1 MRRLIFI
8 LTFIIA
14 HAGSSQ
20 KNIEMVPN
28 GDFSQYTD
36 YEIPFTVWK
45 EKFNDAVWNEI
56 DKQIYVKDIYG
67 FKYFGIGPSTAG
79 VKIWLKNAN
88 SVFLLNSWYPIRSSN
103 RIQLDSMIYQDTF
116 HFFNHNQYENA
127 THRED
132 GAGLFLDFPYRT
144 FSYESNETKVRV
156 CGKNLYPLAT
166 PLSFATKKGAYY
178 HLDLDLMYDKNVY
191 LYSLVFKRRLQSAF
205 VDFDKKYPFLCNP
218 KYFERSYEK
227 YEQLNFCNVT
237 LDTNL
242 YSRNNNL
249 KISLLNQY
257 LTDSIT
263 SSSVF
268 KEQDVWSMPLFPE
281 VFEEKHFSHLF
292 KANEQ
297 LNWLLLKQKPRDSVK
312 YFANDTLPFPRNDDS
327 LFQIITYNGLY
338 STMPDIHGYRFRF
351 HPFLGHWKW
360 LKEWR
365 YPGKYRRYADKVLRN
380 ADYFLDNLSLKPD
393 MYQNGK
399 IAAPSVL
406 CKADTFLAFIPTGE
420 KVVWRDLLTGN
431 ILSNADSCWIHLK
444 DSVSIEVIGNGI
456 ADTLNYSVRKPNSPF
471 SQSVYRLCLGDSLTF
486 ASQNGYETKW
496 QNTAVAKK
504 FVYHFADSKDSIRA
518 MVTSNLGC
526 SYLFTSTIVKGPAK
540 NQFQIDTLLCNQ
552 PSLAWSVP
560 SKTWELMPA
569 QNVVQRNDS
578 LIIKTEID
586 FVKKLQLV
594 DSASGC
600 NITVA
605 ANIISRKSPLLGS
618 DIDTVIC
625 LQDVLKLNLPKS
637 DWIELDGSATTREPL
652 IQKDGV
658 HVLVAGNLQCE
669 DTLVVKLARFPEI
682 QIAYRQLNPWT
693 CFLDSSLLFQASP
706 EKYQY
711 FWDGSMRA
719 SATFETQDSSKL
731 SLLVVDSHGCQKAY
745 QIKPQYS
752 CYKPVWIPNVF
763 TPNADGK
770 NLNETFQPHCISCN
784 TLFMRIY
791 SRWGECIYEG
801 SGPWN
806 GIYMGKPV
814 PDGEYVYIIGVKLYF
829 GSTSEIQYFKGE
841 VQVMR

>member
-1 MRRLIFI
+1 MQTISW
-8 LTFIIA
+8 IICR
-14 HAGSSQ
+14 
-20 KNIEMVPN
+20 
-28 GDFSQYTD
+28 
-36 YEIPFTVWK
+36 W
-45 EKFNDAVWNEI
+45 
-56 DKQIYVKDIYG
+56 
-67 FKYFGIGPSTAG
+67 
-79 VKIWLKNAN
+79 
-88 SVFLLNSWYPIRSSN
+88 
-103 RIQLDSMIYQDTF
+103 
-116 HFFNHNQYENA
+116 
-127 THRED
+127 
-132 GAGLFLDFPYRT
+132 
-144 FSYESNETKVRV
+144 
-156 CGKNLYPLAT
+156 
-166 PLSFATKKGAYY
+166 
-178 HLDLDLMYDKNVY
+178 
-191 LYSLVFKRRLQSAF
+191 
-205 VDFDKKYPFLCNP
+205 
-218 KYFERSYEK
+218 
-227 YEQLNFCNVT
+227 
-237 LDTNL
+237 
-242 YSRNNNL
+242 
-249 KISLLNQY
+249 
-257 LTDSIT
+257 
-263 SSSVF
+263 
-268 KEQDVWSMPLFPE
+268 
-281 VFEEKHFSHLF
+281 
-292 KANEQ
+292 
-297 LNWLLLKQKPRDSVK
+297 
-312 YFANDTLPFPRNDDS
+312 
-327 LFQIITYNGLY
+327 
-338 STMPDIHGYRFRF
+338 
-351 HPFLGHWKW
+351 
-360 LKEWR
+360 
-365 YPGKYRRYADKVLRN
+365 
-380 ADYFLDNLSLKPD
+380 KPD

-431 ILSNADSCWIHLK
+431 VLSNADSCWIHLK

-471 SQSVYRLCLGDSLTF
+471 SQAVYRLCLGDSLTL
-486 ASQNGYETKW
+486 ASPNGYETKW

-526 SYLFTSTIVKGPAK
+526 SFLFTSTVVKGPAK

-552 PSLAWSVP
+552 PTLAWSVP
-560 SKTWELMPA
+560 SKTWELMPE

-637 DWIELDGSATTREPL
+637 DWFELDGSATTREPL

-658 HVLVAGNLQCE
+658 HVLVAGNLQCK

-706 EKYQY
+706 AKYQY

-719 SATFETQDSSKL
+719 SATFKTQDSSKL
-731 SLLVVDSHGCQKAY
+731 SLLVVDSHGCQKTY

-770 NLNETFQPHCISCN
+770 NFNETFQPHCISCN